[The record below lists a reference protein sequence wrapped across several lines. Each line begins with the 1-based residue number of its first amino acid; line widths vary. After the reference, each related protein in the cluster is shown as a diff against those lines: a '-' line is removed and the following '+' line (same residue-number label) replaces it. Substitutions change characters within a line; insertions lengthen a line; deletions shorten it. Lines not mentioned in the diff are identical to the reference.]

1 LTGNTKI
8 NFKIDIIM
16 EKEVLNNANMH
27 FEHEQWKRELAFWED
42 ELKSFNNRLSEL
54 VTRWTD
60 KDVLKELEHYQ
71 NEFTL
76 HGGVI
81 DDLQESIEEHEQR
94 IAGQS
99 ITGEDAID
107 VPLAKGHVE
116 FRNRIETQREIY
128 ADLKKKFFRFLEKYM

>member
-1 LTGNTKI
+1 
-8 NFKIDIIM
+8 M
-16 EKEVLNNANMH
+16 EKEVLYNSNMH
-27 FEHEQWKRELAFWED
+27 FEHKQWEGELAFWED

-60 KDVLKELEHYQ
+60 KDVLAQLEHYQ
-71 NEFTL
+71 NEFVL

-81 DDLQESIEEHEQR
+81 EDLQESINEHEER

-99 ITGEDAID
+99 IEGEEAID
-107 VPLAKGHVE
+107 VQLAKKHVE

-128 ADLKKKFFRFLEKYM
+128 ADLKKEFFRFLEKYM

>member
-1 LTGNTKI
+1 
-8 NFKIDIIM
+8 M
-16 EKEVLNNANMH
+16 EKEVLYNSNMH
-27 FEHEQWKRELAFWED
+27 FEHVQWKRELAFWED

-60 KDVLKELEHYQ
+60 KDVLAQLEHYQ
-71 NEFTL
+71 NEFIL

-81 DDLQESIEEHEQR
+81 EDLQESIEEHEER

-107 VPLAKGHVE
+107 VQLAKQHVE
-116 FRNRIETQREIY
+116 FRNKMETQREIY
-128 ADLKKKFFRFLEKYM
+128 AELKKQFFRFLEKYM

>member
-1 LTGNTKI
+1 
-8 NFKIDIIM
+8 M
-16 EKEVLNNANMH
+16 EKEVLYNSNMH
-27 FEHEQWKRELAFWED
+27 FEHVQWKGELAFWED
-42 ELKSFNNRLSEL
+42 ELKFFNNRLSEL

-60 KDVLKELEHYQ
+60 KDVLKQLEHYQ
-71 NEFTL
+71 NEFIL

-81 DDLQESIEEHEQR
+81 DDLQESIEEHEER

-116 FRNRIETQREIY
+116 FRNRMETQREIY
-128 ADLKKKFFRFLEKYM
+128 ANLKKEFFRFLEKYM